1 MKRMMFKKIFKYM
14 FWCLFTIVAFFVSS
28 VIGCV
33 LRMFMPLWL
42 LTLIC
47 VLLIAMCF
55 MKLAENAND
64 SENGDE

>member
-1 MKRMMFKKIFKYM
+1 MLRNIFKYL
-14 FWCLFTIVAFFVSS
+14 FLCLFSVVAMIVCS
-28 VIGCV
+28 VIGSV

-64 SENGDE
+64 SEKGDE

>member
-1 MKRMMFKKIFKYM
+1 MLRNIFKYL
-14 FWCLFTIVAFFVSS
+14 FWCLFSVVAMIVCS
-28 VIGCV
+28 VIGSV

>member
-1 MKRMMFKKIFKYM
+1 MLRNIFKYM
-14 FWCLFTIVAFFVSS
+14 FWCLFSVVAMIVCS
-28 VIGCV
+28 VIGSV

-64 SENGDE
+64 SEKGDE

>member
-1 MKRMMFKKIFKYM
+1 M
-14 FWCLFTIVAFFVSS
+14 IVCS
-28 VIGCV
+28 VIGSV

-64 SENGDE
+64 SEKGDE